1 MALERSAN
9 PQGSPRFTAAG
20 YEKRDASVGWIF
32 GIIAF
37 LIAGGIVAHLF
48 VGRVVHDFRKQPAPT
63 DAWQP
68 AIPGTLEA
76 NRTNAITTAF
86 PRLQVSPP
94 AELKEFRDRENAA
107 LNSYGW
113 INRTNGVARI
123 PITRAMDLILQNSL
137 PARANTNASATGE
150 SSYELQLRRVE
161 NSPPESQ
168 GER

>member
-9 PQGSPRFTAAG
+9 PQGSPRVTAAG
-20 YEKRDASVGWIF
+20 YEKRDVSVGWIF

-37 LIAGGIVAHLF
+37 LIASGIVAHLF

-68 AIPGTLEA
+68 AIPATL
-76 NRTNAITTAF
+76 NADQSNAF

-94 AELKEFRDRENAA
+94 AELKEFRDRENAE
-107 LNSYGW
+107 LNGYGW
-113 INRTNGVARI
+113 INQTAGVARI
-123 PITRAMDLILQNSL
+123 PITRAMDLILQNGL
-137 PARANTNASATGE
+137 PVRSNTNASATGE
-150 SSYELQLRRVE
+150 SSYELQRRRVE
-161 NSPPESQ
+161 NSTPESQ

>member
-1 MALERSAN
+1 MAIERSAN
-9 PQGSPRFTAAG
+9 PQGSPQFDATG

-37 LIAGGIVAHLF
+37 LAFGGFVLHLF
-48 VGRVVHDFRKQPAPT
+48 VGRVIHDFRKHPARA

-68 AIPGTLEA
+68 IPRAVEE
-76 NRTNAITTAF
+76 NSSNAF
-86 PRLQVSPP
+86 PRLQISPP
-94 AELKEFRDRENAA
+94 AELKEFREREKAE

-113 INRTNGVARI
+113 INRTSGVARI
-123 PITRAMDLILQNSL
+123 PITRAMDLILQNGL
-137 PARANTNASATGE
+137 PSREGTNASATGE

-161 NSPPESQ
+161 NSTPESQ

>member
-9 PQGSPRFTAAG
+9 PQGSPRVTAAG
-20 YEKRDASVGWIF
+20 YEKRDVSVGWIF

-37 LIAGGIVAHLF
+37 LIASGIVAHLF
-48 VGRVVHDFRKQPAPT
+48 VGRVLHDFRKQPAPT

-68 AIPGTLEA
+68 ALPVTLNVDQSKAVA
-76 NRTNAITTAF
+76 NAF

-94 AELKEFRDRENAA
+94 AELKEFREHENAA

-113 INRTNGVARI
+113 INQTAGVARI
-123 PITRAMDLILQNSL
+123 PITRAMDLILQNGL
-137 PARANTNASATGE
+137 PTRANTNASATGE
-150 SSYELQLRRVE
+150 SSYELQRRRVE
-161 NSPPESQ
+161 NSTPESQ

>member
-9 PQGSPRFTAAG
+9 PQGSPRVTAAG
-20 YEKRDASVGWIF
+20 YEKCDVSVGWIF

-37 LIAGGIVAHLF
+37 LIASGIVAHLF

-68 AIPGTLEA
+68 ALPATL
-76 NRTNAITTAF
+76 NDQSNAIANAF

-94 AELKEFRDRENAA
+94 AELKEFRDRENAE
-107 LNSYGW
+107 LNGYGW
-113 INRTNGVARI
+113 INPTAGVARI
-123 PITRAMDLILQNSL
+123 PITRAMDLILQNGL
-137 PARANTNASATGE
+137 PVRGDTNASATGE
-150 SSYELQLRRVE
+150 SSYELQRRRVE
-161 NSPPESQ
+161 NSTPESQ